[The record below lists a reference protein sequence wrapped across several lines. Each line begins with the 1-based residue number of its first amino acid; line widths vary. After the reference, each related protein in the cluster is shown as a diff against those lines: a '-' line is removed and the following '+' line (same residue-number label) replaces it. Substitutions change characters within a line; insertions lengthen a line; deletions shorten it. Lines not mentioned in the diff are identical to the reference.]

1 MADVLNET
9 IGARGT
15 VIRYAGDEF
24 VIILN
29 NGDEEAAEKCKQLIK
44 TNLEEFNEIHKKKYK
59 LSASIGVGV
68 FDLEKSNVD
77 KILKKI
83 DKLMYEDKRAY
94 YALTH
99 HDRRRGR

>member
-1 MADVLNET
+1 M
-9 IGARGT
+9 
-15 VIRYAGDEF
+15 RYAGDEF

-29 NGDEEAAEKCKQLIK
+29 NGDEEAAEQCKQLIK
-44 TNLEEFNEIHKKKYK
+44 KNLEEFNENHKKKYK

-77 KILKKI
+77 KILERI
-83 DKLMYEDKRAY
+83 DKRMYEDKKAY

-99 HDRRRGR
+99 NDRRRARR